1 MRRLSSPNRPLSTKE
16 SAMPVRVIYHGHA
29 NVEIHSGE
37 NRIQID
43 PFYSGNPLADV
54 PADKVNPTHIL
65 LTHAHGDHVG
75 DAVALAQRT
84 RAPVVA
90 NYEMCMYLARR
101 GAPIVI
107 PINHGGAAPFPWGR
121 ATMTIAF
128 HTSSFEDGTYG
139 GQPAG
144 FVVEIGGKA
153 IYHAGDTALFG
164 DMKLIGELFKLDLAC
179 LPMGDCFTMGPAAA
193 FKAAQFLGARMV
205 LPMHY
210 NTFPPIQQ
218 DVAKFLAELKAAG
231 MEGRSLQP
239 GESLEL

>member
-1 MRRLSSPNRPLSTKE
+1 MS
-16 SAMPVRVIYHGHA
+16 VRVIYHGHA
-29 NVEIHSGE
+29 NMEIHSGAQ
-37 NRIQID
+37 RVQID

-54 PADKVNPTHIL
+54 AADTISPTHIL

-75 DAVALAQRT
+75 DTLALARRT
-84 RAPVVA
+84 KAPVIA
-90 NYEMCMYLARR
+90 NYEMCNYLAKR
-101 GAPIVI
+101 GVPVVM
-107 PINHGGAAPFPWGR
+107 PMNHGGALTFPWGQV
-121 ATMTIAF
+121 TMTIAF

-164 DMKLIGELFKLDLAC
+164 DMKLIGEMHKLDLAC
-179 LPMGDCFTMGPAAA
+179 LPMGSCFTMGPAAA
-193 FKAAQFLGARMV
+193 VRAAQFLRVGKV

-218 DVAKFLAELKAAG
+218 DVSKFAAELKAAG
-231 MEGRSLQP
+231 IEGRILKP